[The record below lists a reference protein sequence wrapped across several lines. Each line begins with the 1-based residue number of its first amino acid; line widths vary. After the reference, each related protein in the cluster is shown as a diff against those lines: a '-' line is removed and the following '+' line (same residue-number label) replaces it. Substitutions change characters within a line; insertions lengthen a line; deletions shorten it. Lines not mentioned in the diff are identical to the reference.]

1 MLKMKIENDMVN
13 IESQCKTQRTAFS
26 AMYMYITTTRVG
38 L

>member
-1 MLKMKIENDMVN
+1 MKIENDMVN
-13 IESQCKTQRTAFS
+13 IESTESQCKTQRTAFS